1 MDLIRKNMASTKKK
15 QTLANPNKV
24 KLGSLSSLV
33 TVTAPAEITKPGQ
46 ADPVKPVKPAKD
58 GVGEKRER
66 KAPAK
71 KLAKDLS
78 LGLVRNCVRF
88 NGCTDKGKPIFLPKE
103 VMDILQE
110 LSGRY
115 HKAISARA
123 LASAVVKTVL
133 SDFDGA
139 SAVASYMEQRGYVE
153 PTDEELERR
162 AKAAEV
168 ARQRR
173 RDVK

>member
-1 MDLIRKNMASTKKK
+1 MASTKKK

-33 TVTAPAEITKPGQ
+33 TVTAPAENTKPGQ
-46 ADPVKPVKPAKD
+46 AEPVKPVKD
-58 GVGEKRER
+58 GVGEKRGK

-71 KLAKDLS
+71 KLARDFS
-78 LGLVRNCVRF
+78 LGLERNCVRF

-103 VMDILQE
+103 VMDILQGI
-110 LSGRY
+110 SAKY

-123 LASAVVKTVL
+123 LASAVIKTVL
-133 SDFDGA
+133 SDFNGA
-139 SAVASYMEQRGYVE
+139 SAVANYMAQRGYVE

-162 AKAAEV
+162 ARAAEV

-173 RDVK
+173 RDIK

>member
-1 MDLIRKNMASTKKK
+1 MANTKKK
-15 QTLANPNKV
+15 QTLTNPNKV
-24 KLGSLSSLV
+24 KLGRLSSLV

-46 ADPVKPVKPAKD
+46 AEPIKPEKTVKD
-58 GVGEKRER
+58 GVGEKRE
-66 KAPAK
+66 KKSPAK
-71 KLAKDLS
+71 KLAKDFS
-78 LGLVRNCVRF
+78 LGLERNCVRF

-103 VMDILQE
+103 VMDTLQE
-110 LSGRY
+110 LSAKY

-123 LASAVVKTVL
+123 LASAVIKTVL

-139 SAVASYMEQRGYVE
+139 SAVANYMAQRGYVE

>member
-33 TVTAPAEITKPGQ
+33 TVTAPAENTKPGQ
-46 ADPVKPVKPAKD
+46 ADSAKPVKD

-123 LASAVVKTVL
+123 LASAVIKTVL

-173 RDVK
+173 KDMK